1 MKQLLRII
9 IVLIALIFFGSGN
22 KSYSQTIEVKKLSI
36 DFTYYTGEYAP
47 WRGYVSFI
55 NQDSIFSR
63 KEYHFGRKE
72 RLFMPDSIN
81 AQSVKKLYDT
91 VRNNHK
97 EPCDVFKITEDD
109 YEEYRKGLDSIS
121 KDDTFFIIS
130 DFILREKGYDE
141 KSFKALKYSDFIMP
155 EERYLRI
162 LTSSSKYHIDYSDM
176 WIEIT
181 IIDSEYNITRIE
193 PLNYFEGTPWVCSL
207 ENGNTYYID
216 NNTVITFLKEN
227 RLDHIPSFLERFYLM
242 FKIAEKLIDGKY

>member
-1 MKQLLRII
+1 MRQLSRII
-9 IVLIALIFFGSGN
+9 IVVIALIFFGFSN
-22 KSYSQTIEVKKLSI
+22 KSYSQTIDVKKMSI
-36 DFTYYTGEYAP
+36 YFTYYPGGYALAT
-47 WRGYVSFI
+47 GYVSFM
-55 NQDSIFSR
+55 NQDSVFRR
-63 KEYHFGRKE
+63 KEYRGE
-72 RLFMPDSIN
+72 NEQLFMPDSIN
-81 AQSVKKLYDT
+81 AQSLRKLFDT

-97 EPCDVFKITEDD
+97 KLSDVFKITEED

-121 KDDTFFIIS
+121 KDDTFFIIP

-162 LTSSSKYHIDYSDM
+162 LNSFSKYHIDYSDM

-193 PLNYFEGTPWVCSL
+193 PLDYFEGSPWICSL
-207 ENGNTYYID
+207 ENGTTYFID

-227 RLDHIPSFLERFYLM
+227 RLDHIPFFLERFYLM

>member
-1 MKQLLRII
+1 MRQLSRII

-63 KEYHFGRKE
+63 KEYHFGREE

-97 EPCDVFKITEDD
+97 ELCDVFKITEDD

-121 KDDTFFIIS
+121 KDDTFFIIP

-155 EERYLRI
+155 DYRYLLI
-162 LTSSSKYHIDYSDM
+162 LNSNSKYLLEGGLVIR
-176 WIEIT
+176 IT
-181 IIDSEYNITRIE
+181 IIDSEYNIIKIQ
-193 PLNYFEGTPWVCSL
+193 PLTYHEGTPWVCSL

-216 NNTVITFLKEN
+216 NDTVITFLKEN
-227 RLDHIPSFLERFYLM
+227 RLDHIPFFLERFYLM